1 MRSRPDEVF
10 LYRLALELGIA
21 NVEAWKRRLTVR
33 QLKLWMA
40 AWRVSPFGDP
50 WRMAARSALVT
61 AAAMGA
67 KPDADAEERFLPS
80 YREKTQTIDE
90 MRAQLM
96 AIPAFAAQMKQAD

>member
-10 LYRLALELGIA
+10 IYRLALELGIA
-21 NVEAWKRRLTVR
+21 NVEQWKRRLTVR

-61 AAAMGA
+61 AAALGA
-67 KPDADAEERFLPS
+67 RPEPDAEERFLPS
-80 YREKTQTIDE
+80 FRERPQTPEE
-90 MRAQLM
+90 MRLELLK
-96 AIPAFAAQMKQAD
+96 IPQFAAQMARQE